1 MDYNPVI
8 WFEIYVADM
17 ARAKA
22 FYEAVLGVELKPLMS
37 PDGGLE
43 LMSFPG
49 SPQNGGATGALVKM
63 DGAPQG
69 FAGTIVYFT
78 CKDCAVE
85 AARAE
90 KAGGTVEKP
99 KWSIGP
105 YGFIALCRDSEG
117 NVFGLHS
124 MA

>member
-8 WFEIYVADM
+8 WFEIYVADL

-22 FYEAVLGVELKPLMS
+22 FYEAVLGVEMKPMTS
-37 PDGGLE
+37 PDSGLE
-43 LMSFPG
+43 MLGFPG
-49 SPQNGGATGALVKM
+49 SPHNGGATGALVKM
-63 DGAPQG
+63 AGAPQG

-85 AARAE
+85 AARTE
-90 KAGGTVEKP
+90 MSGGGIVKP
-99 KWSIGP
+99 KRAIGP
-105 YGFIALCRDSEG
+105 YGFIAHCRDSEG